1 MIVYEALSSFA
12 SESSRHSV
20 YGEQLEM
27 TMHDD
32 VGGGVGEDLDDAGDS
47 ERWGV

>member
-1 MIVYEALSSFA
+1 MVNEALSSFA
-12 SESSRHSV
+12 NESSRHSV

-32 VGGGVGEDLDDAGDS
+32 VGGGVGEYVDDGGDS
-47 ERWGV
+47 ECWGV